1 MSSAPHIVKAPYHAP
16 VQALRREFNADKPL
30 VLVVEDHED
39 TRFMLRTMLE
49 MSGCRVIEAVNG
61 LEAIEIAQRE
71 QPALILIDG
80 NLPLL
85 DGLSAT
91 RRMREL
97 PELGDVPIVATSG
110 HVTPRFH
117 AAALTAGCDDCLFK
131 PFGFEQLKNLVGSL
145 FYMSPE
151 AA

>member
-1 MSSAPHIVKAPYHAP
+1 MSFTPHIVEAPAPAPY
-16 VQALRREFNADKPL
+16 QALRQEFNADKPL

-49 MSGCRVIEAVNG
+49 MIGCQVMEATDG
-61 LEAIEIAQRE
+61 LEAVEIAQRE
-71 QPALILIDG
+71 QPQLILIDG
-80 NLPLL
+80 SLPLL

-91 RRMREL
+91 RQMREHSD
-97 PELGDVPIVATSG
+97 LGDVPIVATSG

-117 AAALTAGCDDCLFK
+117 AAALAAGCDDCLFK
-131 PFGFEQLKNLVGSL
+131 PFGFEQLKNLVVGL
-145 FYMSPE
+145 FHIFPE